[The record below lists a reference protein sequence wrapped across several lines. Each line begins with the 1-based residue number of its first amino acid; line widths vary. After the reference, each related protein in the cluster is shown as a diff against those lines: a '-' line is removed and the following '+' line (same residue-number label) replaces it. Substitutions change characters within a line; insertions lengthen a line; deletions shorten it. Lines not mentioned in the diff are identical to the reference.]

1 MTKTFFAAVCALCLF
16 GTLAQAQSSQGKGGA
31 AVTGDTADPAKG
43 IGAPSAATT
52 DVPSAS
58 TSAVV
63 TRDATVNSTTT
74 NPTNP
79 ATGAPVPNAAISRP
93 PGDAAAP
100 AGR

>member
-1 MTKTFFAAVCALCLF
+1 MKKIIAAASICVVMMSATFAV
-16 GTLAQAQSSQGKGGA
+16 AQSSQGKGGA
-31 AVTGDTADPAKG
+31 AMTGETADPTKG
-43 IGAPSAATT
+43 IGAPGSSSVGTAPTNDTVAPTT
-52 DVPSAS
+52 G
-58 TSAVV
+58 
-63 TRDATVNSTTT
+63 TT

>member
-1 MTKTFFAAVCALCLF
+1 MTRIFLAALCALVLF

-43 IGAPSAATT
+43 IGAPSAAAT
-52 DVPSAS
+52 DAPSAS

-63 TRDATVNSTTT
+63 APDATVNPPTT

>member
-1 MTKTFFAAVCALCLF
+1 MNKIVYAAACVLLLS

-43 IGAPSAATT
+43 IGAPGSSVTETLPAAGSSGTVV
-52 DVPSAS
+52 VPDTAGNF
-58 TSAVV
+58 
-63 TRDATVNSTTT
+63 ATV
-74 NPTNP
+74 PNP

-93 PGDAAAP
+93 PGDATTP